1 MNDGRRKLA
10 LAVVFVFLTSGAT
23 FAQQPLQLGP
33 NDTIATVGSRSIT
46 LADLDA
52 TALQQPAGNF
62 ASLRLAQ
69 ALYEAR
75 RLALDEM
82 IGSILIDGESKRRGI
97 DRADLLQREVVAA
110 VNQPTDEEIS
120 AWYRANQSRLQ
131 GATLEQT
138 RVPIRTFLVEERT
151 RAARTAYIN
160 RLKERVP
167 VKILLDPPRQAF
179 KPTKS
184 PATGPAAAPIEMIE
198 FSDFQCP
205 YCLAVRAALKQVLDT
220 YANRIHFVYRNY
232 PLDSHSNARSAAE
245 AAQCA
250 NEQGKFWA
258 YHDRLFADP
267 GKLSPANLRQ
277 SAGDLG
283 LDLARYDACIEARRY
298 KSVIDEDIQAA
309 NAAGVSGTP
318 AFFINGR
325 MLSGA
330 QPFDAFKRIIDDE
343 LDRRKP

>member
-1 MNDGRRKLA
+1 MSDGRRRLA
-10 LAVVFVFLTSGAT
+10 EAAVFVFLSNGAL
-23 FAQQPLQLGP
+23 FAQQSHQLGP
-33 NDTIATVGSRSIT
+33 NDTVATVGSRSIS
-46 LADLDA
+46 LAELDA
-52 TALQQPAGNF
+52 TALQQPAANF

-82 IGSILIDGESKRRGI
+82 IGSILIDGESKLRGI
-97 DRADLLQREVVAA
+97 DRADLLQREVVAS
-110 VNQPTDEEIS
+110 VTQPTDEEIS

-160 RLKERVP
+160 RLKEKVP

-179 KPTKS
+179 KPTNS

-205 YCLAVRAALKQVLDT
+205 YCLAVRPTLKQVLDT
-220 YANRIHFVYRNY
+220 YGNRIHFIYRNY
-232 PLDSHSNARSAAE
+232 PLDSHPNARSSAE

-258 YHDRLFADP
+258 FHDRLFADP
-267 GKLSPANLRQ
+267 GKLSPANVRQ

-283 LDLARYDACIEARRY
+283 LDLARYDACVEARRY
-298 KSVIDEDIQAA
+298 KSVVDEDIQAA

-325 MLSGA
+325 MLTGA